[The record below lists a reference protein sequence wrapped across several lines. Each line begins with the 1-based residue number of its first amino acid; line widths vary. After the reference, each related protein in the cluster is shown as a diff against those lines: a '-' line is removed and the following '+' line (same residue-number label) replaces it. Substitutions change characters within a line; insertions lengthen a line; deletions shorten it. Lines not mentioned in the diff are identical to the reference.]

1 MKKYKL
7 ECPCCQLAG
16 DEDLFQPEWPIEFSA
31 LLHSV
36 QGTGAEKD
44 IYLMTWQEKRFL
56 LNTLRRFKGEDGQ
69 A

>member
-1 MKKYKL
+1 MKKLKWS
-7 ECPCCQLAG
+7 CCYLSGHA
-16 DEDLFQPEWPIEFSA
+16 ELFEPDWPIEFST

-44 IYLMTWQEKRFL
+44 VYLMTWQEKRFL
-56 LNTLRRFKGEDGQ
+56 LNTLRRFKEEDGQ